1 MVRGTRGTLIR
12 SPQTRGA
19 LYIQKETTVK
29 LKSEI
34 NHHIKE
40 AFAKA
45 GIEAEPISVSE
56 ATKPEF
62 GDYQFNG
69 AMALAKVLGKNPR
82 QIAMEI
88 AEKIDRSS
96 VISRAEVAGPGFI
109 NLWIDPV
116 WMGERLQE
124 MRADKRLSVL
134 SKEEGVRTVVD
145 YSSPNMAKQ
154 MHVGHLRST
163 IIGDTL
169 ARLFSFL
176 GDEVIRQ
183 NHIGDWGTQ
192 FGMLIAYLEASG
204 EDAYS
209 SLGDLEQFYKDA
221 KVRFDSDP
229 AFADMARE
237 YVVKLQGGDPH
248 CQTLWQQF
256 IDVSLG
262 HCEEV
267 YSKLGVA
274 LGRKDVRAESSY
286 NTLLPS
292 VVEDLRS
299 RSVLQESDGAQCVF
313 MEGSDVPLIIQK
325 RDGGFLY
332 ATTDLAAIRYRTEV
346 LGAKRISYVV
356 DARQAGHFRQV
367 FDVARRAGFV
377 GEDVWL
383 EHVSF
388 GMMLDKSGRPFKTR
402 DGGTVKL
409 IDLLEE
415 AVTRAKAM
423 IEARGTQEP
432 GDIEAVAD
440 IVGIA
445 AVKYAELSVN
455 RESNYTFDW
464 DKMLS
469 FEGNTSLY
477 LQYAY
482 ARIQSIFRKH
492 GEEIAGEILLAD
504 PLEERLGML
513 LLRFEDVLCAAAR
526 ESMPHYITS
535 YLYELTTLFMKFY
548 EQNPILKEDISPE
561 LRESRLQ
568 LADLTARTIKQGLE
582 LLGIQVLDRL

>member
-1 MVRGTRGTLIR
+1 M
-12 SPQTRGA
+12 
-19 LYIQKETTVK
+19 K
-29 LKSEI
+29 LKSQLDQI
-34 NHHIKE
+34 IKV

-45 GIEAEPISVSE
+45 GIDAEPIMVSE

-69 AMALAKVLGKNPR
+69 AMALSKQLRKNPR
-82 QIAMEI
+82 EI
-88 AEKIDRSS
+88 AQQIVDAIDTTGMINK
-96 VISRAEVAGPGFI
+96 VEIAGPGFI
-109 NLWIDPV
+109 NIWLDRI
-116 WMGERLQE
+116 WMQTALGEVLVDE
-124 MRADKRLSVL
+124 RLSVAMHEQAR
-134 SKEEGVRTVVD
+134 KTVVD

-169 ARLFSFL
+169 ATLFTYL

-192 FGMLIAYLEASG
+192 FGMLIAYLETSG

-221 KVRFDSDP
+221 KVKFDADP
-229 AFADMARE
+229 EFADTARE
-237 YVVKLQGGDPH
+237 YVVKLQGGDAH
-248 CQTLWQQF
+248 CLKLWQQF

-267 YSKLGVA
+267 YGTLGIG
-274 LGRKDVRAESSY
+274 LTREDVRAESSY
-286 NTLLPS
+286 NNALSTI
-292 VVEDLRS
+292 VEELRS
-299 RSVLQESDGAQCVF
+299 QEILVESDGAQCVF

-325 RDGGFLY
+325 SDGGFLY
-332 ATTDLAAIRYRTEV
+332 ATTDLAAIRYRVQE
-346 LGAKRISYVV
+346 LGAQRISYVV
-356 DARQAGHFRQV
+356 DARQAGHFKQV
-367 FDVARRAGFV
+367 FDAARRAGFV
-377 GEDVWL
+377 GEDVLL

-409 IDLLEE
+409 IDLLDE
-415 AVTRAKAM
+415 AVIRAKVM
-423 IEARGTQEP
+423 IEERGTQVAE
-432 GDIEAVAD
+432 DIEQASR
-440 IVGIA
+440 IVGIG

-455 RESNYTFDW
+455 RESNYIFDW

-482 ARIQSIFRKH
+482 ARIQSILRKH
-492 GEEIAGEILLAD
+492 DAALEGKILLGD
-504 PLEERLGML
+504 TLEAHLSVM
-513 LLRFEDVLCAAAR
+513 LLRFEDVLNSASR

-535 YLYELTTLFMKFY
+535 YLYDLTTLFMKFY
-548 EQNPILKEDISPE
+548 EHNPILKEGIAPQVK
-561 LRESRLQ
+561 ESRLL
-568 LADLTARTIKQGLE
+568 LADLVAKTIKQGLE
-582 LLGIQVLDRL
+582 ILGIKVLDRL